1 MSEKKNSL
9 VTAQLYRNLSSGS
22 PERFN
27 QSFRFIL
34 ENVEKKSLR
43 DPMILQLR
51 TMIQEQL
58 LGFHLTQEDFVSQ
71 LVMRDYIRNL
81 LDCIPSE
88 IQRRRIALHY
98 LCGFSAVE
106 IAKMENVSSQAV
118 DKSIHAGLNFLK
130 KI

>member
-27 QSFRFIL
+27 QSLRFIL

-58 LGFHLTQEDFVSQ
+58 LGFHLTQEDFQ
-71 LVMRDYIRNL
+71 LSRNL
-81 LDCIPSE
+81 QE
-88 IQRRRIALHY
+88 ALWLHWEQTV
-98 LCGFSAVE
+98 L
-106 IAKMENVSSQAV
+106 NVSCFEDYVRQYTSFLRTLKDV
-118 DKSIHAGLNFLK
+118 EDSILQLQSRILNQ
-130 KI
+130 

>member
-58 LGFHLTQEDFVSQ
+58 LGFHLTQEDFQ
-71 LVMRDYIRNL
+71 LSRNL
-81 LDCIPSE
+81 QE
-88 IQRRRIALHY
+88 ALWLHWEQTV
-98 LCGFSAVE
+98 L
-106 IAKMENVSSQAV
+106 NVSCFEDYERQYTSFLRTLKDV
-118 DKSIHAGLNFLK
+118 EDSILQLRSRILNQ
-130 KI
+130 